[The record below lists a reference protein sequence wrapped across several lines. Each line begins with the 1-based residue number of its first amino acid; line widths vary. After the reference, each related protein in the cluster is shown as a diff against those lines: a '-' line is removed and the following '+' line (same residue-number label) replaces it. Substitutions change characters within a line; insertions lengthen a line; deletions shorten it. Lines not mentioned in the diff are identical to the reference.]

1 MKNDLYYMHCR
12 LTESILNGGRSRHG
26 PEKGYEYRDENHD
39 PEAGFS
45 YTPEEIE
52 AAGIIVSPEFIG
64 HTLYAEEMEYL
75 AKFCP
80 DLNL

>member
-12 LTESILNGGRSRHG
+12 LTASILNGGRTSSDL
-26 PEKGYEYRDENHD
+26 EKEYECPSENHD
-39 PEAGFS
+39 PKTGFS

-75 AKFCP
+75 ARFCP
-80 DLNL
+80 DLN